1 MAAKAT
7 GKTAATKTAR
17 RAKKGDSKKPAAKRA
32 EARPAGDTVVQ
43 QLEQKLREAEARARQ
58 LEQDAR
64 EVQGRARRLER
75 ELEAA
80 QAALEARVTAQERS
94 KPASGNGSAV
104 AILVDGVTKLRCPR
118 CSGAMTEYQHQVVR
132 ADRCDSCHGI
142 FFDNGELEQVVDKA
156 MADRDGEKHGGW
168 FVSLFG
174 RREKST

>member
-7 GKTAATKTAR
+7 GKTGATKTAR
-17 RAKKGDSKKPAAKRA
+17 RAKKGGSKKPAPKRA

-64 EVQGRARRLER
+64 EVQGRAQRLER
-75 ELEAA
+75 EL
-80 QAALEARVTAQERS
+80 QAAPERS
-94 KPASGNGSAV
+94 KPATGSGSAV
-104 AILVDGVTKLRCPR
+104 ATLVEGVTKLRCPR

-168 FVSLFG
+168 FLSLFG